1 MSKLILILPLMGI
14 LMYLLYIN
22 GYLIANSKRAVMF
35 IGSRRGKKA
44 RFSSC
49 TGYIKRV
56 IRFEENRKYHF
67 VLLTELSTGEVSMEL
82 LDRTGKSVLSLDSN
96 VREGSIT
103 AETKKRYELI
113 IRFRSASGSYELDWM

>member
-22 GYLIANSKRAVMF
+22 GYLVANSKRAAMF
-35 IGSRRGKKA
+35 IGSRRGKKS

-56 IRFEENRKYHF
+56 IRFKENRKYHF
-67 VLLTELSTGEVSMEL
+67 ALSTELSTGEISMEL
-82 LDRTGKSVLSLDSN
+82 LDRAGQSVLSLDSN

>member
-22 GYLIANSKRAVMF
+22 GYLVANYKRAVMF

-44 RFSSC
+44 RFSNC

-67 VLLTELSTGEVSMEL
+67 VLSTDLSTVEVSMDL
-82 LDRTGKSVLSLDSN
+82 LDRTGQSVLSLDRN
-96 VREGSIT
+96 VSEGSIT

-113 IRFRSASGSYELDWM
+113 IRFQSASGSYELDWV